1 MAEDAEKQWRFL
13 VSTRIRV
20 GEDLTLPPDQSH
32 HLADVLRLS
41 EGRRV
46 RLFTGGGEEFEGVVR
61 SADPEASIVRVRRR
75 VRSEDAAGVAVT
87 LGFAP
92 PRGARA
98 DWLVEKATELGAR
111 RLIPLL
117 CERLER
123 FPVERARKRRER
135 WERKAEEAARQ
146 SGRTVIPAIEE
157 PVPPGQ
163 FAGSCGAPLRLAC
176 HAGSGVPGLWGALR
190 GMDQVPAAA
199 ALAIGPGGGFTDR
212 ELAQLNRSGWQF
224 VSLGPTTLR
233 TETACVVALGCLSVR
248 GEQGEG

>member
-1 MAEDAEKQWRFL
+1 MPDDEKLWRF
-13 VSTRIRV
+13 VAPSRPQV
-20 GEDLTLPPDQSH
+20 GQTLTLRPDQSH
-32 HLADVLRLS
+32 HLAEVLRLS

-46 RLFTGGGEEFEGVVR
+46 RVFTGSGEEFEGVVCA
-61 SADPEASIVRVRRR
+61 ADPEASRIDVERR
-75 VRSEDAAGVAVT
+75 VRDEDAAETAVT

-111 RLIPLL
+111 RLVPLL

-123 FPVERARKRRER
+123 FPAEKARKRSER
-135 WERKAEEAARQ
+135 WERKAEAAAKQ

-157 PVPPGQ
+157 PVALGE
-163 FAGSCGAPLRLAC
+163 FAGVCEAPVRLAC
-176 HAGSGVPGLWGALR
+176 HGGSGVDGLWNTLHE
-190 GMDQVPAAA
+190 MDELPSAV

-212 ELAQLNRSGWQF
+212 ELALLGRAGWDF

-233 TETACVVALGCLSVR
+233 TETAAIVALGCLAAASR
-248 GEQGEG
+248 R